1 MQKSLELRNAQAAAY
16 ISVAGNGAKLEIY
29 SGTDN
34 GGTTGPEGALL
45 AAFTMASPLALT
57 PTTGVLNATLPSD
70 TTWLGNGT
78 VGWARLNKA
87 DGSTAVIDLTC
98 GTSGADVNLSSL
110 TAVSGGTVSMT
121 SFAITIGGA

>member
-1 MQKSLELRNAQAAAY
+1 MNKSLELRNLQAAAY
-16 ISVAGNGAKLEIY
+16 NTVAGNAAKLEIY
-29 SGTDN
+29 SGTKPVN
-34 GGTTGPEGALL
+34 TTGGEGTLL
-45 AAFTMASPLALT
+45 ATFTMSSPLSPA
-57 PTTGVLNATLPSD
+57 PTTGVLNATLPAD
-70 TTWLGNGT
+70 TTWTGNGT